1 MYAFPENKCL
11 FKMKTSA
18 EILKI
23 TFCLRAVCFRVEE
36 RVKSVDLS
44 TCLIGFYLAGES
56 RGIVFFGV
64 VFFLLRNLI

>member
-11 FKMKTSA
+11 FKMKTSV

-23 TFCLRAVCFRVEE
+23 TLCLRAVCFSVEE
-36 RVKSVDLS
+36 RVNSVDIS

-56 RGIVFFGV
+56 RGIVVFLVCFFY
-64 VFFLLRNLI
+64 